1 MKVCLRS
8 IHRHAKATPEPPHP
22 VMSCKSAPC
31 WFIIELRTWNTST
44 CRTRIR
50 THTGILCAQPPKE
63 GDAFI
68 FIEKIIKIGPQ
79 KKKFSYTNKEDPDT
93 TSIYRQISQFILL
106 CAAPFNPLAL
116 NEPPCNY
123 RVSCNYHFVLV
134 FDNN

>member
-79 KKKFSYTNKEDPDT
+79 KKEVFIHKDPDT
-93 TSIYRQISQFILL
+93 TSICRQISQFILL